1 MVTPHRKVLCI
12 DVEQMIADTMVKIFS
27 AIGCE
32 ARAAYTAEQ
41 ALEIISEWPPD
52 LAIIEV
58 VLPGMN
64 GIDLA
69 VLLNARF
76 PVCRLLLVSGE
87 YVTGDLLAEAKA
99 KGHSFEVL
107 AKPIHPLVLLEAA
120 NALWHSSAG
129 LLGIPRFRDV
139 LEPLQLH
146 RVTFVLTLESS

>member
-1 MVTPHRKVLCI
+1 MVTSHGRVLCI

-120 NALWHSSAG
+120 KALA
-129 LLGIPRFRDV
+129 
-139 LEPLQLH
+139 
-146 RVTFVLTLESS
+146 